1 MQGSIINENKD
12 LIEGDFALKLD
23 LPFRVISYE
32 EYMPEDTSTAA
43 PTLLEFELFDV
54 LITDYISN
62 WANGT
67 KCFNYPNTDYTPSFL
82 IIKPSLW
89 QVGAVDSATSM
100 SSAYQNIYEFQAVQ
114 FGSANN
120 LHREIWISPY
130 YSFKI
135 ENNNIAEVTRH
146 SKIRCILIRIK

>member
-32 EYMPEDTSTAA
+32 EYIPEDTSTAA
-43 PTLLEFELFDV
+43 PTLPEFELFDV

-114 FGSANN
+114 LGTPDNS
-120 LHREIWISPY
+120 HREIWISPY

-135 ENNNIAEVTRH
+135 ENNKVTEVNRH
-146 SKIRCILIRIK
+146 SRIRCILIRIK